1 MIQAT
6 AEMQINLDAMDL
18 AKIGAVVFV
27 AVLAALVI
35 AKHI

>member
-6 AEMQINLDAMDL
+6 EEVQINLDAMDL

-27 AVLAALVI
+27 AMLAALLI
-35 AKHI
+35 AKHL